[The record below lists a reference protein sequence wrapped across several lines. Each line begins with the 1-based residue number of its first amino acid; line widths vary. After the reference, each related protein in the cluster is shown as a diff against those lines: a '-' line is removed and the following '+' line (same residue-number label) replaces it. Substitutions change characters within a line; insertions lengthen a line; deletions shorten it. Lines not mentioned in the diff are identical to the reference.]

1 MATSVCN
8 PKVGTLVY
16 RKGSPQLPG
25 KVLGVKPAD
34 ALGCHQTHVLW
45 LNGEESQISDNLL
58 RDFNAL
64 IADHKKTLDA
74 HKARHDKL
82 EKL

>member
-1 MATSVCN
+1 MAALVTN

-58 RDFNAL
+58 RDFDAL
-64 IADHKKTLDA
+64 ITDHRKTLDA
-74 HKARHDKL
+74 YRERKAKL